1 MLFKLF
7 KRGELHGTGESLTW
21 YDSGFARTAEFGSKP
36 GDVSHR
42 TSRMPSQRP
51 PVVLVVLDGWGLSDL
66 SAHNAISLGRTPVF
80 EELLD
85 RYPHASLVA
94 SGEAVG
100 LPAGQMGNSEVGHMH
115 LGAGRVVYQ
124 DLTRIDQSIREGDF
138 FENPAL
144 VAAMARCASDR
155 HALHLLGLISEGGV
169 HSHRRHLAALIDMA
183 ARRGIARV
191 FVHAITD
198 GRDTAPTRGVDDLA
212 EITRTMAD
220 AGAGRIASVI
230 GRYYA
235 MDRDRRGERSKRAYD
250 ALVSGRGHSARDGL
264 KHVAESY
271 GAGVTDE
278 FIEPA
283 VVVAADG
290 QPIGRVADD
299 DSLIFFN
306 FRADRARQI
315 TRALACPDGN
325 FDDFSRAA
333 HPRIALTT
341 MTEYDATFELPVA
354 FRPEVL
360 SANVA
365 EVMTVHGLTN
375 LRLAETEKYAHVTY
389 FFNGGEEQ
397 PRAGE
402 DRILVPSPRVPTYD
416 LQPEMSA
423 ASITDALVADVN
435 AGRHDVIVCNFANAD
450 MVGHT
455 GKLNAAVVA
464 VSTLDACLLRIV
476 RSVEAAGGTVIV
488 TADHG
493 NAEQMWDHE
502 RKEPHTAHTG
512 NPVPV
517 VLIDKSIEGRGYT
530 LRDGSLRDVA
540 PTLLAVANVARPP
553 EMTGRDLRTWV
564 E

>member
-1 MLFKLF
+1 
-7 KRGELHGTGESLTW
+7 
-21 YDSGFARTAEFGSKP
+21 
-36 GDVSHR
+36 
-42 TSRMPSQRP
+42 MPAQRP
-51 PVVLVVLDGWGLSDL
+51 PVVLVVLDGWGLSD
-66 SAHNAISLGRTPVF
+66 AVDHNAIGLGQTPVF
-80 EELLD
+80 QGLLD
-85 RYPHASLVA
+85 SYPHASLVA

-124 DLTRIDQSIREGDF
+124 DLTRIDQSIRDGDF

-144 VAAMARCASDR
+144 VAAMARCEGDR
-155 HALHLLGLISEGGV
+155 HALHLLGLVSEGGV

-183 ARRGIARV
+183 ARRRIERV

-198 GRDTAPTRGVDDLA
+198 GRDTAPTGGADDLA
-212 EITRTMAD
+212 EIERTMTR

-235 MDRDRRGERSKRAYD
+235 MDRDRRWERCERAYD
-250 ALVSGRGHSARDGL
+250 ALVSGHGRSAREARTLITQAYD
-264 KHVAESY
+264 AQ
-271 GAGVTDE
+271 VTDE
-278 FIEPA
+278 FIEPG
-283 VVVAADG
+283 VVLAADG
-290 QPIGRVADD
+290 QPIGRVADG
-299 DSLIFFN
+299 DSLVFFN

-315 TRALACPDGN
+315 TRALASPDAA
-325 FDDFSRAA
+325 FDGFTRRAY
-333 HPRIALTT
+333 PRIALTT
-341 MTEYDATFELPVA
+341 MTEYDATFELPIA

-365 EVMTVHGLTN
+365 EVLSVHGLTN

-389 FFNGGEEQ
+389 FFNGGAEQ

-423 ASITDALVADVN
+423 AGITDALVADVN

-455 GKLNAAVVA
+455 GNLEAAVVA
-464 VSTLDACLLRIV
+464 VSTLDACLLRVV
-476 RSVEAAGGTVIV
+476 RAVEAAGGTVIV

-493 NAEQMWDHE
+493 NAEQMWDRE
-502 RKEPHTAHTG
+502 REEPHTAHTG

-517 VLIDKSIEGRGYT
+517 VLIDKTIERRGYT

-540 PTLLAVANVARPP
+540 PTLLAVAGVARPP
-553 EMTGRDLRTWV
+553 AMTGRDLRAWI